1 MREWVGKRT
10 TEWSEARSRA
20 LVVNEER
27 IGPSKHEEA
36 VVWKDVA
43 SLTHRRRIFTLD
55 FSRMILKI
63 TVSLKLPS
71 AFLAYFLWRQS
82 QITEKQQQPAL
93 WAGGFSPVS
102 GPTGLTRSRVN
113 LIGVAHDLV
122 CPLNPHAGL
131 TRPH

>member
-71 AFLAYFLWRQS
+71 GLWM
-82 QITEKQQQPAL
+82 AL
-93 WAGGFSPVS
+93 WVGGFSPVS
-102 GPTGLTRSRVN
+102 GPMGLM
-113 LIGVAHDLV
+113 
-122 CPLNPHAGL
+122 
-131 TRPH
+131 